1 MNGNPPSFQGLK
13 GWPPRR
19 IVVNDV
25 MLSTLVLLPP
35 TTDGAPA
42 LGALVRTLA
51 ALVPFSIEGLVRDV
65 TVVAAGDDDG
75 LRRVA
80 DHAGCAYEAGP
91 PFAGAFKTA
100 VDGARSE
107 TVFVLR
113 AGATLDRG
121 MVDEIAALLGPG
133 SGPIDAVFLLRQ
145 TAEGWARLF
154 PATAPVVGIMA
165 PRRRLGAPVRDFD
178 HLVRQFRRG
187 KTLAS
192 RAQMALS

>member
-1 MNGNPPSFQGLK
+1 
-13 GWPPRR
+13 
-19 IVVNDV
+19 
-25 MLSTLVLLPP
+25 MLSTLVLMPP
-35 TTDGAPA
+35 ATGGTPA

-65 TVVAAGDDDG
+65 TVVAEGDDDG

-80 DHAGCAYEAGP
+80 DHAGCAYEAGS
-91 PFAGAFKTA
+91 PFNGAFKA
-100 VDGARSE
+100 ALEGSRSE

-113 AGATLDRG
+113 VGAALDRG
-121 MVDEIAALLGPG
+121 MVDEVAALLGPG
-133 SGPIDAVFLLRQ
+133 SGSVDTVFLLRQ
-145 TAEGWARLF
+145 AAEGWTRLF

-165 PRRRLGAPVRDFD
+165 PRRKLGAPVRGFD
-178 HLVRQFRRG
+178 DLARQFRRG